1 MTPFRIAIVGAGI
14 AGLACARDLLEAG
27 LAPVI
32 FDKGRGIGG
41 RLATRRAEDGLQ
53 FDHGAPCVMA
63 TDAGFAEVLRQAE
76 VDGAAA
82 PCPTETGGFV
92 GLPGMSG
99 LARHLGRGV
108 EIRTGVAVGAVTGDG
123 DGWRVICGDRS
134 QVFDRVILTLPAPQI
149 LRLLGTDH
157 SLTADVGADLD
168 AILDVVRID
177 PCLTLMAAF
186 AGYSDAGPC
195 PPDLRQITL
204 DSAKPGRDR
213 RLQAWVA
220 HATPEF
226 SRRHLE
232 REMTEV
238 AGLMLPMLCAS
249 IGRAPAEAVHAV
261 AHRWRYAQ
269 VDRALGRP
277 FVTGPSGGLYLG
289 GDWCLGPM
297 AEHAW
302 TSGRAI
308 AADILRN

>member
-1 MTPFRIAIVGAGI
+1 MTAFRIAIVGAGI
-14 AGLACARDLLEAG
+14 AGLACARDLVEAG
-27 LAPVI
+27 LAPVV
-32 FDKGRGIGG
+32 FDKSRGIGG
-41 RLATRRAEDGLQ
+41 RLATRRAKDGLQ
-53 FDHGAPCVMA
+53 FDHGAPCVGA
-63 TDAGFAEVLRQAE
+63 TDAGFAEALRQAE

-82 PCPTETGGFV
+82 PCPTEMVGFV

-99 LARHLGRGV
+99 LARHLGRGLD
-108 EIRTGVAVGAVTGDG
+108 IRTEVTVTAVADESQGGRVTAGDH
-123 DGWRVICGDRS
+123 S
-134 QVFDRVILTLPAPQI
+134 HLFDRVILTLPAPQI
-149 LRLLGTDH
+149 LRLLGTGH
-157 SLTADVGADLD
+157 PFAADL
-168 AILDVVRID
+168 ATVRMA

-186 AGYSDAGPC
+186 AGGSDPRPC
-195 PPDLRQITL
+195 PPGANLRQITL

-226 SRRHLE
+226 SRLHLE

-238 AGLMLPMLCAS
+238 AGLMLPNLCAR

-308 AADILRN
+308 AAEILRR